1 MAVRS
6 EAGTGVIVSLVVF
19 VLTTVF
25 LLVLTIVFYAG
36 QTDALEQEAKAR
48 ADLARYVKA
57 HERNQ
62 DFINRIES
70 RAAQSN
76 ESVAMYLHKQ
86 YADLMGYVSGQKGT
100 TFEKLR
106 TDASRYGVEDDAA
119 IMYRLEDLHRTV
131 RDRDNELERLNE
143 KLADREEEI
152 AEFTAQLDQARIDHA
167 NEVEAVRGEILAYKE
182 AGDQYREEVEQVKDR
197 YDTAIDRHREQYEGR
212 INELETANE
221 AMDQELVVLRGR
233 VNEMEAR
240 LDRTRI
246 KAKAPESLVD
256 GRIIDIA
263 ANDQVFINRG
273 RKHRVVLGMTFEVYD
288 DAASIRVDQV
298 TGEVPRGKGSL
309 QVIKVGDT
317 TSTCKITRSTRGRP
331 VVREDVI
338 ANAVYDPEYRFKFLV
353 HGKFDVDFD
362 GRPSNTEAEYL
373 RSLIVEWGGEVL
385 RGDELTGDLDFLV
398 LGVEPP
404 MPPRLRLDASAIMIE
419 DWSRKR
425 QAALKYDELFR
436 QGREAQIP
444 VLNANRFFILIGHTE
459 R

>member
-36 QTDALEQEAKAR
+36 QTDSREQEAA
-48 ADLARYVKA
+48 AHAQLAKYVTPQ
-57 HERNQ
+57 ERNQ
-62 DFINRIES
+62 DFIKRIES
-70 RAAQSN
+70 RATQN
-76 ESVAMYLHKQ
+76 HESVAMHLHKR
-86 YADLMGYVSGQKGT
+86 YGDLMGYVSGKKGT
-100 TFEKLR
+100 GIEDLR
-106 TDASRYGVEDDAA
+106 IKASRFGVEDDAV
-119 IMYRLEDLHRTV
+119 IMYVLEDLHRTV
-131 RDRDNELERLNE
+131 RDRDNELDRLNE
-143 KLADREEEI
+143 KLADREKEI
-152 AEFTAQLDQARIDHA
+152 AEFSARIDQARIDHT
-167 NEVEAVRGEILAYKE
+167 NEIEAVRGEILTYKE
-182 AGDQYREEVEQVKDR
+182 AGDQYREEVEEVKDR
-197 YDTAIDRHREQYEGR
+197 YNTAIDRHRELYEER
-212 INELETANE
+212 IDELETGNE
-221 AMDQELVVLRGR
+221 AMDQELVMLRGR

-240 LDRTRI
+240 LNRTRI
-246 KAKAPESLVD
+246 KAKAPETLVD

-263 ANDQVFINRG
+263 ANDQVFIDRG

-288 DAASIRVDQV
+288 DAASIQIDLV
-298 TGEVPRGKGSL
+298 TGQVPRGKGSL

-317 TSTCKITRSTRGRP
+317 TSTCKITRFTRGRP

-353 HGKFDVDFD
+353 HGKFDVDLD
-362 GRPSNTEAEYL
+362 GRPSSTEAEYL
-373 RSLIVEWGGEVL
+373 RSLIVEWGGEVV

-404 MPPRLRLDASAIMIE
+404 MPPRLRLDAKAPQIE
-419 DWSRKR
+419 IWSRKR
-425 QAALKYDELFR
+425 QAAMKYDELFR

>member
-19 VLTTVF
+19 VLTTMF

-36 QTDALEQEAKAR
+36 QTDSREQEAAAR
-48 ADLARYVKA
+48 AQLAKYVTPQ
-57 HERNQ
+57 ERNQ
-62 DFINRIES
+62 DFIKTIES
-70 RAAQSN
+70 RATQN
-76 ESVAMYLHKQ
+76 HESVAMHLHKR
-86 YADLMGYVSGQKGT
+86 YVNLMGYVSGQKGT
-100 TFEKLR
+100 AIESLR
-106 TDASRYGVEDDAA
+106 SKALRFGVEDDAA
-119 IMYRLEDLHRTV
+119 IMYVLEDLHRTV
-131 RDRDNELERLNE
+131 RDRDNELDRLNE
-143 KLADREEEI
+143 KLADREKEI
-152 AEFTAQLDQARIDHA
+152 AEFIARIDQARIDHA
-167 NEVEAVRGEILAYKE
+167 NEIEAVRGEILAYKE
-182 AGDQYREEVEQVKDR
+182 AGDQYREEVEEVKDR
-197 YDTAIDRHREQYEGR
+197 YNTAIDRHRELYEGR
-212 INELETANE
+212 IDELETGNE

-233 VNEMEAR
+233 VNAMEAR
-240 LDRTRI
+240 LNRTRI
-246 KAKAPESLVD
+246 KAKASDTLVD

-263 ANDQVFINRG
+263 ANDQVFIDLG
-273 RKHRVVLGMTFEVYD
+273 RRHRVVLGMTFEVYN
-288 DAASIRVDQV
+288 DAASIRIDPV
-298 TGEVPRGKGSL
+298 TGAVPRGKGSL

-317 TSTCKITRSTRGRP
+317 TSTCKITRFTRGHP

-362 GRPSNTEAEYL
+362 GRPSSTEAEYL
-373 RSLIVEWGGEVL
+373 RSLIVEWGGEVV

-404 MPPRLRLDASAIMIE
+404 MPPPLRLDATAFQIE

-425 QAALKYDELFR
+425 QAAEKYEKLFR